1 MIVATTGHTEKEYIN
16 KCWIHQIDEV
26 IAKPICVDII
36 KLLLNDII
44 ETNWNKNNNIIFI
57 YKNFYYSTV

>member
-16 KCWIHQIDEV
+16 KSWIHQIDEV
-26 IAKPICVDII
+26 IAKPISVDII

-44 ETNWNKNNNIIFI
+44 ETN
-57 YKNFYYSTV
+57 